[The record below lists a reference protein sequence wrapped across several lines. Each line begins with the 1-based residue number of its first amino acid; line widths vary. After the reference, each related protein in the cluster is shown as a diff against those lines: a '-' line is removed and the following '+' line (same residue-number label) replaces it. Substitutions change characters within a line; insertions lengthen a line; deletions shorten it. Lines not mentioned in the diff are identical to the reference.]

1 MKEQKTIST
10 LFWIRKGRGNQ
21 GTAPLIVRVTVAGQR
36 YEFNAKINVP
46 ISTWSAELQKCRGKS
61 SLDKEVNRALDDIK
75 IEIDDTLAKI
85 KTKNQPITV
94 EAFKAYFREEVNEYD
109 TMLSLFDYH
118 AVIEKRNISESTMKL
133 YAVTK
138 NHVRKFIKIKYH
150 TSDIEISYITKSFI
164 KEFFAYLQGY
174 KRDPN
179 EKVCQNNAAI
189 KHVQRVSHLLTIAE
203 ENEWIDRNP
212 CQYFHPKTQ
221 QKDRGHLTEE
231 EIQAIANLH
240 GLIGEIK
247 VVRDLFLFAVYTGMA
262 WVDVYNLTTDN
273 IQTGIDGELWIEY
286 SRKKTTHSA
295 RVPVLQPVLEIMKT
309 YEEQMNYNAG
319 KRIFPLP
326 TNQEVNRY
334 LKRIAELAHVKKNI
348 TYHIARHTF
357 ATTITLLNNVPI
369 ETVSKML
376 GHASIASTQIYAKV
390 VDKKIMNDT
399 ASIRELYAQKSI
411 EKKKA
416 SNY

>member
-1 MKEQKTIST
+1 
-10 LFWIRKGRGNQ
+10 
-21 GTAPLIVRVTVAGQR
+21 
-36 YEFNAKINVP
+36 
-46 ISTWSAELQKCRGKS
+46 
-61 SLDKEVNRALDDIK
+61 
-75 IEIDDTLAKI
+75 
-85 KTKNQPITV
+85 
-94 EAFKAYFREEVNEYD
+94 
-109 TMLSLFDYH
+109 
-118 AVIEKRNISESTMKL
+118 MKL

-138 NHVRKFIKIKYH
+138 NHVRKFIQIKYH
-150 TSDIEISYITKSFI
+150 TPDIEISYITKSFI

-174 KRDPN
+174 KRDPD

-221 QKDRGHLTEE
+221 QKDRGYLTEE

-295 RVPVLQPVLEIMKT
+295 RVPILQPVLEIMKT